1 MAYYGN
7 EPSKVA
13 VTVGQGVIDASHI
26 EDASI
31 STLDISNDAITQN
44 KIDDD
49 GTGFQMG
56 SLGLGGAVSGEEKL
70 TVTGTASFSG
80 AITGDVSGSS
90 ATVTGATQSAITSTA
105 NLATV
110 GTITSGVWNAGAVTS
125 SGDVIS
131 SGRVKG
137 DRLSVMEG
145 SSTIGHLIREETVTG
160 AGTSNDLCLFSETG
174 LDLHFMTGGSVTK
187 VLTLDASNNATFAG
201 DLSVTGSQKKTTL
214 TNTSTSGCSMLRIH
228 NKSTLGG
235 LWSDNNIIEAHGSGS
250 GNAGQVLLY
259 LKQHENNA
267 SRPIIQCHNSSAQV
281 FEIGSTGKAT
291 FGGDVQCKKGYIYN
305 GDGNNNYEALKLDSY
320 VGGDF
325 NGDES
330 IYITFWM
337 RDSNHN
343 PSSAGEHGSI
353 RVAVTNAAN
362 SVALENE
369 GTMQF
374 YTNNGSSSAERM
386 RLTSGGDLHVD
397 GDITAYSST
406 ISDVT
411 LKEEITPI
419 TNALNVINQIDTIRY
434 KYNYQ
439 EGYHYGIKAQQLEN
453 LIPEIVK
460 ETDLP
465 FHGQGK
471 KLTVRDKELIPFLI
485 SAVKEQQIQIESLKT
500 QIGET

>member
-1 MAYYGN
+1 MADN
-7 EPSKVA
+7 
-13 VTVGQGVIDASHI
+13 
-26 EDASI
+26 
-31 STLDISNDAITQN
+31 
-44 KIDDD
+44 
-49 GTGFQMG
+49 
-56 SLGLGGAVSGEEKL
+56 SG
-70 TVTGTASFSG
+70 
-80 AITGDVSGSS
+80 
-90 ATVTGATQSAITSTA
+90 
-105 NLATV
+105 
-110 GTITSGVWNAGAVTS
+110 
-125 SGDVIS
+125 
-131 SGRVKG
+131 
-137 DRLSVMEG
+137 
-145 SSTIGHLIREETVTG
+145 
-160 AGTSNDLCLFSETG
+160 
-174 LDLHFMTGGSVTK
+174 
-187 VLTLDASNNATFAG
+187 NATFA
-201 DLSVTGSQKKTTL
+201 
-214 TNTSTSGCSMLRIH
+214 
-228 NKSTLGG
+228 
-235 LWSDNNIIEAHGSGS
+235 
-250 GNAGQVLLY
+250 
-259 LKQHENNA
+259 
-267 SRPIIQCHNSSAQV
+267 
-281 FEIGSTGKAT
+281 
-291 FGGDVQCKKGYIYN
+291 GDVQCKKGYIYSSA
-305 GDGNNNYEALKLDSY
+305 GNNNYEALKLDSY

-362 SVALENE
+362 TVALENE

-374 YTNNGSSSAERM
+374 WTNNGSSSAERM

-397 GDITAYSST
+397 GDVTAYSSA